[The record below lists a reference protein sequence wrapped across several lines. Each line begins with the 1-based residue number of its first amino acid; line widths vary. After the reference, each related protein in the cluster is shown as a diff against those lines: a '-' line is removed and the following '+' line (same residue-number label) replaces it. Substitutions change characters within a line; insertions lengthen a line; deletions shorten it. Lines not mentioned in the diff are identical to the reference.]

1 MGSKNKGKKKGD
13 EGSPLF
19 KKDKQKKKTPK
30 HTHKKKEKVNTH
42 TQKKTNA
49 PLSTRSFSGAPNL
62 SARRAPPPCACFAVE
77 DTVRASSFRT
87 VPVVVVKVFVFFSS
101 FFESCGG
108 EYFFYS

>member
-1 MGSKNKGKKKGD
+1 MGSKNKGKKRETKGR
-13 EGSPLF
+13 L
-19 KKDKQKKKTPK
+19 KKDTKKTPK
-30 HTHKKKEKVNTH
+30 HTQKKRESQHQK
-42 TQKKTNA
+42 KKTNA

-62 SARRAPPPCACFAVE
+62 SARCAPPPCACFAVE

-101 FFESCGG
+101 FSDSCGG

>member
-1 MGSKNKGKKKGD
+1 MGSKNKGKKRETKGR
-13 EGSPLF
+13 L
-19 KKDKQKKKTPK
+19 KKDTKKDPK
-30 HTHKKKEKVNTH
+30 TH
-42 TQKKTNA
+42 TQKKRKSTPEKKTNT

-62 SARRAPPPCACFAVE
+62 SARCAPPPCACFAVE

-101 FFESCGG
+101 FSDSCGG